1 MGKMGASR
9 RTEFI
14 LCRWLQSYHFIVLM
28 ELSAFVA
35 ILSGYAIAV
44 GTDAVNPV
52 FPYISDTGTTPP
64 SSCVFGLLLSISAG
78 FGVGVIFIQ
87 HRHLESKITH
97 QGVHALNDVAMLAG
111 LLTCLGMIMV
121 ASFQWTVA
129 GVPHIVGSAMV
140 YLFGGMYC
148 CCQSVL
154 SIKRVGPPASRCVI
168 LLRVALSFVVL
179 AGWAMALLFMMLA
192 NAEATDA
199 ASYNGTTF
207 GWNQKLH
214 WISTYP
220 GYAQHLVSV
229 FSEWSSSFALLLF
242 FATYYKDFKNL
253 NTKMHV
259 SEKNE
264 EATTNSFS
272 FIS

>member
-1 MGKMGASR
+1 MAGYRK
-9 RTEFI
+9 TELL
-14 LCRWLQSYHFIVLM
+14 LCRWFQSHHFIVLM
-28 ELSAFVA
+28 ELSAFAA
-35 ILSGYAIAV
+35 ILSGYTIAV
-44 GTDAVNPV
+44 GTDAVHPV

-64 SSCVFGLLLSISAG
+64 SSCVFGLFLSISAG

-97 QGVHALNDVAMLAG
+97 QGLHTLNDVAMLAG

-148 CCQSVL
+148 WCQSVL
-154 SIKRVGPPASRCVI
+154 SIKRVGPLTSRCVI
-168 LLRVALSFVVL
+168 MLRLVLSFVVL
-179 AGWAMALLFMMLA
+179 AGWAVALLFMMLA

-207 GWNQKLH
+207 GWNKKLH
-214 WISTYP
+214 WNSTYP
-220 GYAQHLVSV
+220 GYAQHLVSA

-242 FATYYKDFKNL
+242 FATYYKDFKSL
-253 NTKMHV
+253 NTKMHI

-264 EATTNSFS
+264 ETATNSFS
-272 FIS
+272 FVSF